1 MIVRFHT
8 RWFENIAG
16 CPDGV
21 RLAIYEAV
29 LSYAMT
35 GYVPHLEPTTETIFR
50 FILEDI
56 RRDEELKSKRADAGR
71 SKRKQTE
78 ANTKQNEANG
88 KQNEANT
95 KQTEA
100 NGKQSEANGKQTQAN
115 ASKEEE
121 ETKEEEIFPLDNL
134 PSIEEENKEKEERKK
149 PAKKAFA
156 EDVHLL
162 QDEYDKLISLYGEQA
177 TSWMIDKLNN
187 YKLSKGARYKSDY
200 RAILSW
206 VVKEWEYGKTKQTDR
221 PSKAER
227 DADFAQ
233 WAAEKLAGTGDC

>member
-8 RWFENIAG
+8 RWFDNIAG

-35 GYVPHLEPTTETIFR
+35 GYIPHLEPTTETIFR

-71 SKRKQTE
+71 SKRKQNE

-88 KQNEANT
+88 KQ
-95 KQTEA
+95 
-100 NGKQSEANGKQTQAN
+100 TQAN
-115 ASKEEE
+115 ESKEEQ

-206 VVKEWEYGKTKQTDR
+206 VVKEWEQYGKTKQSDR

-233 WAAEKLAGTGDC
+233 WAAEKLAGTGGC